1 MDLAVRSA
9 HHPPASNV
17 LSSAIAALGEP
28 GGGHVHVVAERS
40 VVQQTV
46 VELERL
52 GLQPGQV
59 SAKAYWGM
67 ARPKATHGEP
77 TAP

>member
-28 GGGHVHVVAERS
+28 GGGHVHVAAERS

-52 GLQPGQV
+52 GPPLR
-59 SAKAYWGM
+59 M
-67 ARPKATHGEP
+67 APAAWWWR
-77 TAP
+77 